1 MLQLYW
7 GALAFGGTLLLVS
20 LLLGASSQDVDHDA
34 GGGADSDGDAG
45 GDSDADGGAEHGHD
59 GGGAG
64 LDWLPVTSLRFW
76 TFLLAFGGATGVA
89 LTYAHAMSWLPVAGA
104 SFGVGW
110 LSGVVVVGALRSL
123 RGSSASSELSG
134 KDVRG
139 EAAEVIVAVTRGD
152 LGKIRLTAKGRVV
165 DLIAETEDEAPLPVG
180 TKVMILGESVDGHV
194 QVTRELAS

>member
-1 MLQLYW
+1 M
-7 GALAFGGTLLLVS
+7 
-20 LLLGASSQDVDHDA
+20 
-34 GGGADSDGDAG
+34 
-45 GDSDADGGAEHGHD
+45 
-59 GGGAG
+59 
-64 LDWLPVTSLRFW
+64 
-76 TFLLAFGGATGVA
+76 
-89 LTYAHAMSWLPVAGA
+89 AGA